1 MPEKYRVFQDNEAE
15 YLAWLA
21 QNPNGFVLNAERR
34 PRAKYMPLHT
44 ARCHTIQNVTA
55 HAHTA
60 PFTGRG
66 YMKVCANDP
75 NELLAWIATQ
85 GATQFSSLCRK
96 CKVAD
101 FMNGTAIV
109 GAVAESGNTGDD
121 WTEQELRAS
130 VLSYLEMQQKERA
143 GQSFVKKQYYE
154 NLAKIYGRTAK
165 AFEYR
170 MQNISYV
177 LSLMGKDWL
186 QGLKPAKN
194 VGKKV
199 ACQIEALVLELSNRP
214 QAPVVAFEFE
224 VRESL
229 QNKYLA
235 EPKGSKQP
243 ATSSSQVVQFQR
255 DPLVK
260 AWVLKKASGVCEC
273 CGHDAPFESTDGQ
286 PFLEVHHMRKLA
298 EGGSDTVGNAVAIC
312 PNCHRALHYGIR
324 AKELV
329 NSLYDKISRLIRE

>member
-1 MPEKYRVFQDNEAE
+1 MPDKYTVFQDSDDA
-15 YLAWLA
+15 YQTWLT
-21 QNPNGFVLNAERR
+21 QNPNGFVLNTYRP

-44 ARCHTIQNVTA
+44 AQCHTIRNTSA
-55 HAHTA
+55 HVGTS
-60 PFTGRG
+60 PFTGG
-66 YMKVCANDP
+66 DYMKVCANDP
-75 NELLAWIATQ
+75 NELLAWMTTQ
-85 GATQFSSLCRK
+85 GATQFSSLCK
-96 CKVAD
+96 TCKVAD
-101 FMNGTAIV
+101 FMNGAAIV
-109 GAVAESGNTGDD
+109 GAVADSDNTGDE

-143 GQSFVKKQYYE
+143 GQPFVKKQYYQS
-154 NLAKIYGRTAK
+154 LAKTYGRTAK

-177 LSLMGKDWL
+177 LSLMGRDWL

-199 ACQIEALVLELSNRP
+199 ACQIEALVLELSHRP
-214 QAPVVAFEFE
+214 QPPVVAFEFE

-229 QNKYLA
+229 QNKYLT

-243 ATSSSQVVQFQR
+243 ATTTSQVEQYQR

-260 AWVLKKASGVCEC
+260 AWVLKKAGGVCEC

-286 PFLEVHHMRKLA
+286 PFLEVHHVRKLA
-298 EGGSDTVGNAVAIC
+298 EGGSDTIGNSVAIC
-312 PNCHRALHYGIR
+312 PNCHRALHYGMK

-329 NSLYDKISRLIRE
+329 NSLYGKVSRLVKE